1 MSRICNCQKPPGGG
15 IECPSDSLAICR
27 KENGE
32 CKGYCRSVPS
42 GLDTVEL
49 INWVLRIVKE
59 DNRSLNASL
68 SYEDQQI
75 LSAKQFVKTYSDGR
89 QVVVR
94 FDFPDTDEIRGPEK
108 VGAVE
113 V

>member
-32 CKGYCRSVPS
+32 CKGYCRRAPS
-42 GLDTVEL
+42 GLDAVEL
-49 INWVLRIVKE
+49 FNWVLRIVKE
-59 DNRSLNASL
+59 DNRSLSATL
-68 SYEDQQI
+68 SNEDQQI
-75 LSAKQFVKTYSDGR
+75 LSTKQFVKTYFDGR
-89 QVVVR
+89 QVVVG
-94 FDFPDTDEIRGPEK
+94 FDFPDTDEISGSEK
-108 VGAVE
+108 LGVVE